1 MATIA
6 LCVDVHAL
14 DHYWHYFIMMSL
26 CLLHFAA
33 APGAIVNEV
42 SVEVNYQG
50 IDNQVRMSWD
60 AIPED
65 QWNGRPKGY
74 FVSVVSIPKDCVC

>member
-6 LCVDVHAL
+6 LCVDVHTL
-14 DHYWHYFIMMSL
+14 DHYWHCFIMMSL
-26 CLLHFAA
+26 FLLHFPA

-74 FVSVVSIPKDCVC
+74 FVSVVILDLYR

>member
-1 MATIA
+1 MLI
-6 LCVDVHAL
+6 
-14 DHYWHYFIMMSL
+14 S
-26 CLLHFAA
+26 LLHLNT
-33 APGAIVNEV
+33 APGVTINEV

-50 IDNQVRMSWD
+50 VDNHVRLSWD

-74 FVSVVSIPKDCVC
+74 FVSVSVGTFDLHVLISQ